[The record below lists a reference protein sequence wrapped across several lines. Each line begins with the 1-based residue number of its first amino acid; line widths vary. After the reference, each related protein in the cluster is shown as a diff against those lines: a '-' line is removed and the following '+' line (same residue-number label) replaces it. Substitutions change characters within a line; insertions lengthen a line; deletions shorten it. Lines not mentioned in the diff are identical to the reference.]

1 MNELY
6 EEVEAWELDPSFE
19 LLSDDD
25 YQITL

>member
-25 YQITL
+25 YIKSK

>member
-6 EEVEAWELDPSFE
+6 EEVEAWELEPSFE